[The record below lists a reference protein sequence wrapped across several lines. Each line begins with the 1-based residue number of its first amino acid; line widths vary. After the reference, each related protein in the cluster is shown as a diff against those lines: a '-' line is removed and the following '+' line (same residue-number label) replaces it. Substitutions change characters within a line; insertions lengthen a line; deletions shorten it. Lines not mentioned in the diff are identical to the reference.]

1 VDERVDGAVEAVAGG
16 VVARW
21 RRVRNSMRAE
31 AVAEGGVQVVAGGVI
46 SRLRRVRNSTRVE
59 KSLARVLHGGAAAS
73 GALFAASLA
82 LEVLPT
88 SHGQEVAVDAL
99 RKAGASLLLGTPVV
113 RLVVS
118 GLTLGL
124 RGEWRYAGY
133 AAAVIALLGVAVGA
147 RLAG

>member
-1 VDERVDGAVEAVAGG
+1 MDERVEAAVGGRVEAV
-16 VVARW
+16 
-21 RRVRNSMRAE
+21 S
-31 AVAEGGVQVVAGGVI
+31 GGVI

-82 LEVLPT
+82 LEVLPA

-118 GLTLGL
+118 GLTLGI
-124 RGEWRYAGY
+124 RGEWRYAAY
-133 AAAVIALLGVAVGA
+133 AGAVIALLGVAVGA
-147 RLAG
+147 RLSG